1 MFDTTSIHH
10 LPRLHKL
17 LRLLKKRVYNL
28 GYNRHRAKRGSRK
41 DLNFSKKKKKKNWP
55 EHASRKLR
63 DRSKLKQKLAKT

>member
-1 MFDTTSIHH
+1 MFDTTSVHH

-41 DLNFSKKKKKKNWP
+41 DLNWSKQKKKKKKTGQNMP
-55 EHASRKLR
+55 AASYVIGP
-63 DRSKLKQKLAKT
+63 S

>member
-1 MFDTTSIHH
+1 MFDTTSVHH

-41 DLNFSKKKKKKNWP
+41 DLNWSKQKKK
-55 EHASRKLR
+55 
-63 DRSKLKQKLAKT
+63 TG